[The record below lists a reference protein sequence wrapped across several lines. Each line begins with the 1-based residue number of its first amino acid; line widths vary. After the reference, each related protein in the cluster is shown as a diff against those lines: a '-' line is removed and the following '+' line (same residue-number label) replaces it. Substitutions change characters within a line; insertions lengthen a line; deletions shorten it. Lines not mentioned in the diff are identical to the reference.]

1 MEPADPKNKVTVG
14 PTALE
19 RARNLSQ
26 ALSEAARMAR
36 LSSRSRQFTGGGFQA
51 RRGER
56 LMRLAIAVSFLV
68 VVVLPAVAGAV
79 YYGLIAADQY
89 VAEAKFTVAS
99 GDVPKVDS
107 VGLLTGIPAA
117 SVIQD
122 TQIVTNYIQSRAAVE
137 KLETMLDLRR
147 MYSRPEADFWARFRP
162 DKPIEKLVEYWED
175 MIKVSIK
182 MPSGIVE
189 FQVRAFT
196 PEDSYKVANAVLDI
210 SEALINDIN
219 NRMYSDA
226 VSNAEE
232 QLQRASVRL
241 THARIALEKARDEGG
256 ILDVSKAADA
266 VNTLIADMKST
277 LLSLQQEYAT
287 QRRSVDDSAPQMRAL
302 KARIESTSAQI
313 EDLQSKLTSSQRAAS
328 GEPTLAVAMTK
339 FSELDLERQI
349 AERIYSAA
357 ASSLEIAKLTSERKT
372 MYINAF
378 VRPLV
383 PHDARYPRRALF
395 IFLIFGGGL
404 VVWGIGCGLATV
416 IRNHMA

>member
-1 MEPADPKNKVTVG
+1 MKPSDPTDKAAGT
-14 PTALE
+14 TALE

-36 LSSRSRQFTGGGFQA
+36 LSSRSRHFAGGGFHA

-56 LMRLAIAVSFLV
+56 LMRLAIAVSFMA
-68 VVVLPAVAGAV
+68 VVVLPTVAAAL
-79 YYGLIAADQY
+79 YYGFIAADQY

-99 GDVPKVDS
+99 GEVPKLDS

-122 TQIVTNYIQSRAAVE
+122 TQVVTNYIQSRAAVE
-137 KLETMLDLRR
+137 KLEATLGLRR
-147 MYSRPEADFWARFRP
+147 MYSRSEADFWARFRP
-162 DKPIEKLVEYWED
+162 DKPIEKLVEYWEK

-189 FQVRAFT
+189 IEVRAFS
-196 PEDSYKVANAVLDI
+196 PDDAYRIANSVLDI

-219 NRMYSDA
+219 SRMYSDA
-226 VSNAEE
+226 VKNAEE

-241 THARIALEKARDEGG
+241 AQARIALEKARDEGG
-256 ILDVSKAADA
+256 VLDVSKAADA
-266 VNTLIADMKST
+266 VNALIADMKST
-277 LLSLQQEYAT
+277 LLQLQQEYAT

-302 KARIESTSAQI
+302 KARIESTNAQI
-313 EDLQSKLTSSQRAAS
+313 DALQSKLTTSQKGPV
-328 GEPTLAVAMTK
+328 GEATLAVAMTK

-383 PHDARYPRRALF
+383 PHDALYPRRALF
-395 IFLIFGGGL
+395 TFLIFAGGL

-416 IRNHMA
+416 VRNHMA